1 MIGIPTLALLCKS
14 AIEGGS
20 KVLQEYKRRKLS
32 EAEKELLIA
41 GAKDGKFRVPSAD
54 GVQNWIMVGG
64 KTFPQDITGDPANFA
79 KYYDAFENLC
89 RRAFIRYDGG
99 DLFRSTDAGFEK
111 SRQLASKSDKKKAN
125 KH

>member
-1 MIGIPTLALLCKS
+1 MIDIGALAWLCKL
-14 AIEGGS
+14 ANEGGD
-20 KVLQEYKRRKLS
+20 KVLEQYKKRKFS
-32 EAEKELLIA
+32 EAEKKLLIA
-41 GAKDGKFRVPSAD
+41 AAKNGEFRVMSAD
-54 GVQNWIMVGG
+54 GVPNWIMVGG

-79 KYYDAFENLC
+79 KYSDAFENLC

-99 DLFRSTDAGFEK
+99 DLFRLTDAGFEK